1 MKWIFILFLKQKD
14 QFVRFNSNQNKTG
27 KMNKKSIGTNAGKIW
42 NLLNNNQRWNI
53 KQLCKNSGLSEKEVY
68 SAIGWLARENK
79 IEIEKSSDGDEDF
92 YLVIEYY
99 F

>member
-1 MKWIFILFLKQKD
+1 
-14 QFVRFNSNQNKTG
+14 
-27 KMNKKSIGTNAGKIW
+27 MNKKSIGTNAGIIW

-53 KQLCKNSGLSEKEVY
+53 NQLCNNSGLSEKEVY

-79 IEIEKSSDGDEDF
+79 VEIEKSSTGDEDY
-92 YLVIEYY
+92 YLVIEHY

>member
-1 MKWIFILFLKQKD
+1 
-14 QFVRFNSNQNKTG
+14 
-27 KMNKKSIGTNAGKIW
+27 MNKKSIGTNAGIIW

-79 IEIEKSSDGDEDF
+79 VEIEKSSSGDEDY

>member
-1 MKWIFILFLKQKD
+1 
-14 QFVRFNSNQNKTG
+14 
-27 KMNKKSIGTNAGKIW
+27 MNKKSIGTNAGIIW
-42 NLLNNNQRWNI
+42 SLLNNNQRWNI
-53 KQLCKNSGLSEKEVY
+53 KQLCNNSGLSEKEVY

-79 IEIEKSSDGDEDF
+79 VEIEKSSTGDEDY

>member
-1 MKWIFILFLKQKD
+1 
-14 QFVRFNSNQNKTG
+14 
-27 KMNKKSIGTNAGKIW
+27 MNKKIIGTNAGIIW
-42 NLLNNNQRWNI
+42 NLLNNNQKWSI
-53 KQLCKNSGLSEKEVY
+53 TQLQEASGLSEKEIY

-79 IEIEKSSDGDEDF
+79 IEIDKTADNKEAY